1 MEWMD
6 VRNQKP
12 LIPCVKLAYLLNS
25 NLLVSLHLSS
35 VDSNKMSIQ
44 HYILLLI
51 RGTIPYKILSL
62 IINDRLIII

>member
-12 LIPCVKLAYLLNS
+12 LIPCVKLAYLLNL

-44 HYILLLI
+44 NYILLLI

-62 IINDRLIII
+62 IINDRLVII